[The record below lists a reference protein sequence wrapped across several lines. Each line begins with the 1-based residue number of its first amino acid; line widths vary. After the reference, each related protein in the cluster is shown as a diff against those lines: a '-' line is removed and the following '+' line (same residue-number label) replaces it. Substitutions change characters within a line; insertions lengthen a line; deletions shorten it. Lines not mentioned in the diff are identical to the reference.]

1 MSIRLHHTQSKN
13 SICYYIKEDFTD
25 PITHKRSTR
34 THSSLGNLSSLMQK
48 YSVSSREEVEAILK
62 QEIEALKV
70 QSEDLISLQLSPD
83 SLIPKDSHQDFNAGW
98 LYPSKVLSMLGLK
111 EISNTISER
120 SRFQFS
126 LEDIIRSLVCARII
140 DPVSK
145 RSSIDVM
152 KHMYGC
158 PVPQIHDVYHSL
170 GILAKYRYEIE
181 SAIYQQSR
189 KICQRL
195 NSVLYY
201 DCTNFYFETEDEDDF
216 RKYGKSKENRP
227 NPIVQYGLFMDS
239 SGIPIADICFPGNKN
254 ESFSMSALEQI
265 LEKDFQCSR
274 FIVCA
279 DAALNGF
286 DNKLYNDRKDNGAY
300 IVTQPVKK
308 LKKAEQEWVT
318 DPSGWKTLG
327 SHALYDIGDL
337 GPTVMINGSEVRTDS
352 VVFYKDKW
360 TETKK
365 KSRQTGKQEV
375 LREHLIASFST
386 KYQKYQYKIREAKI
400 KRAEKLLKAPGKIS
414 RTNNQRDP
422 RYYIKQTACGNDG
435 RPAGTGYV
443 LDEEKICE
451 DRKLDGFYA
460 VVTDLEDEEISTVIE
475 VNRQR
480 WEIEECFRIMKSELK
495 ARPVYVRREDAIQGH
510 LLICFLALVVYRIIE
525 QYLDHEYTVEE
536 VMKTLQNQR
545 IALIKEPVYHP
556 AFSRTEL
563 TDRLADIFGYQ
574 LAYEA
579 LTEKKL
585 NKYIRNAKSKNMAQ
599 FVKEQKRR

>member
-34 THSSLGNLSSLMQK
+34 THSCLGNLSSLMQK

-62 QEIEALKV
+62 KEIAAMKV
-70 QSEDLISLQLSPD
+70 QSEDLISLQLSPS
-83 SLIPKDSHQDFNAGW
+83 SLIPKDKYQDFNVGW
-98 LYPSKVLSMLGLK
+98 LYPSKVLSMLGLT
-111 EISNTISER
+111 EISKVISER

-126 LEDIIRSLVCARII
+126 LEDILRSMVCARII

-145 RSSIDVM
+145 RSSIDVIQ
-152 KHMYGC
+152 HMYGC
-158 PVPQIHDVYHSL
+158 PAPQIHDVYHSL
-170 GILAKYRYEIE
+170 QVLARYRYEIE
-181 SAIYQQSR
+181 SAIYQKSR
-189 KICQRL
+189 NICHRI
-195 NSVLYY
+195 NTVLYY

-227 NPIVQYGLFMDS
+227 NPILQYGLFMDAA
-239 SGIPIADICFPGNKN
+239 GIPIADICFPGNKN
-254 ESFSMSALEQI
+254 ESFSLSALEQT

-308 LKKAEQEWVT
+308 LKNPEKDWVI
-318 DPSGWKTLG
+318 DPHGWQVLG
-327 SHALYDIGDL
+327 SDVLYDIEDL

-360 TETKK
+360 IETKK
-365 KSRQTGKQEV
+365 KSRQTGKLEV

-414 RTNNQRDP
+414 RTSNQRDP
-422 RYYIKQTACGNDG
+422 RYYIKQTASESEG
-435 RPAGTGYV
+435 RLAGTSYE
-443 LDEEKICE
+443 LDEDKISE

-460 VVTDLEDEEISTVIE
+460 VVTDLEDQEIGTVIE
-475 VNRQR
+475 VNRHR

-495 ARPVYVRREDAIQGH
+495 TRPVYVRREDAIQGH
-510 LLICFLALVVYRIIE
+510 LLICFLALIVYRIIE

-563 TDRLADIFGYQ
+563 TDKLAEIFGYQ

-579 LTEKKL
+579 LTEKRL
-585 NKYIRNAKSKNMAQ
+585 NKYVRNAKSKNMAQ
-599 FVKEQKRR
+599 FVKDQKRR

>member
-1 MSIRLHHTQSKN
+1 
-13 SICYYIKEDFTD
+13 
-25 PITHKRSTR
+25 
-34 THSSLGNLSSLMQK
+34 
-48 YSVSSREEVEAILK
+48 
-62 QEIEALKV
+62 
-70 QSEDLISLQLSPD
+70 
-83 SLIPKDSHQDFNAGW
+83 
-98 LYPSKVLSMLGLK
+98 
-111 EISNTISER
+111 
-120 SRFQFS
+120 
-126 LEDIIRSLVCARII
+126 
-140 DPVSK
+140 
-145 RSSIDVM
+145 
-152 KHMYGC
+152 
-158 PVPQIHDVYHSL
+158 
-170 GILAKYRYEIE
+170 
-181 SAIYQQSR
+181 
-189 KICQRL
+189 
-195 NSVLYY
+195 
-201 DCTNFYFETEDEDDF
+201 
-216 RKYGKSKENRP
+216 
-227 NPIVQYGLFMDS
+227 
-239 SGIPIADICFPGNKN
+239 
-254 ESFSMSALEQI
+254 MSALEQI

-495 ARPVYVRREDAIQGH
+495 TRPVYVRREDAIQGH

-585 NKYIRNAKSKNMAQ
+585 NKYVRNAKSKNMAQ